1 MMKLMKVLV
10 VALVAGCVFAPLPS
24 QARDLESEIEFK
36 IDLINVAGKCTK
48 DGIVSKYRWEGDP
61 ACN

>member
-1 MMKLMKVLV
+1 MKLMKVLV
-10 VALVAGCVFAPLPS
+10 VALVAGGVFAPLPS

-48 DGIVSKYRWEGDP
+48 DGIVSE
-61 ACN
+61 

>member
-10 VALVAGCVFAPLPS
+10 VALVAGGVFAPLPS
-24 QARDLESEIEFK
+24 QAKDLDSEIEFN

-48 DGIVSKYRWEGDP
+48 DGIVSE
-61 ACN
+61 

>member
-10 VALVAGCVFAPLPS
+10 VALVAGGVFAPLPS
-24 QARDLESEIEFK
+24 QARDLDSEIEFK

-48 DGIVSKYRWEGDP
+48 DGIVSEYRWEGDP
-61 ACN
+61 AWN

>member
-1 MMKLMKVLV
+1 MMKLMNVLV
-10 VALVAGCVFAPLPS
+10 LALVAGGVFAALPN
-24 QARDLESEIEFK
+24 QAIDLDSEIEFK
-36 IDLINVAGKCTK
+36 IEIINVAGKCTK

>member
-24 QARDLESEIEFK
+24 QARDLDSEIEFK

-48 DGIVSKYRWEGDP
+48 DGIVSE
-61 ACN
+61 

>member
-10 VALVAGCVFAPLPS
+10 VALVAGGVFAPLPS
-24 QARDLESEIEFK
+24 QARDLDSK

-48 DGIVSKYRWEGDP
+48 DGIVSEYRWEGDP
-61 ACN
+61 AWN

>member
-10 VALVAGCVFAPLPS
+10 GALVAGGVFAPLPS
-24 QARDLESEIEFK
+24 QARDLDSEIEFK

-48 DGIVSKYRWEGDP
+48 DCIASEYRWEGDP
-61 ACN
+61 AWN

>member
-10 VALVAGCVFAPLPS
+10 VALVAGGVFVPLPS
-24 QARDLESEIEFK
+24 QARDLEFK

-48 DGIVSKYRWEGDP
+48 DGIVSEYRWEGDP
-61 ACN
+61 A